1 MPGKSAIINAL
12 RNGAQAASNG
22 VAETVSV
29 PVDLISAGLRGVGVN
44 VPQDAFMGS
53 QYMRDVGLTAPT
65 EPGLA
70 TDIGYAAGSVMP
82 ALPVNYGKLVK
93 EMSDEMYAAKQARRQ
108 AQ

>member
-1 MPGKSAIINAL
+1 MPGKSAIIDAL

-22 VAETVSV
+22 VAEAVSV
-29 PVDLISAGLRGVGVN
+29 PVDLIASGLRGVGVD
-44 VPQDAFMGS
+44 VPQNAFMGS

-70 TDIGYAAGSVMP
+70 TDIGYAAGTIMP

-93 EMSDEMYAAKQARRQ
+93 EMSDEVYAAKQARRQ